1 MSTSGPMSTS
11 ELEVGSS
18 TPGTGV
24 FSFSR
29 GTFFHYS

>member
-18 TPGTGV
+18 TPGVHTEDYGYV
-24 FSFSR
+24 
-29 GTFFHYS
+29 